1 MDSNV
6 IYYGTIA
13 GGVEA
18 RGRVETGIKG
28 PTATTTSNDWAAAA
42 APTVSTTTTTAFKV
56 ATASTAEPATS
67 KAVSTS

>member
-18 RGRVETGIKG
+18 CGRVETGIKG
-28 PTATTTSNDWAAAA
+28 PTATTTTNDWAAAA
-42 APTVSTTTTTAFKV
+42 ATVATTTTTAFKV